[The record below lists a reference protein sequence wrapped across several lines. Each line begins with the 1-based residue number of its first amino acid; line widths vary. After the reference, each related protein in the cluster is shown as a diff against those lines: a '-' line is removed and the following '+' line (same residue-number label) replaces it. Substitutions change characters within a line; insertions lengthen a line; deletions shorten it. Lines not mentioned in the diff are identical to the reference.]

1 MATGWGVDATKNASG
16 EVTSGTS
23 SQDVRRIID
32 GMYNQG
38 VMQGCSI
45 STSTSDMSYTL
56 NEGVVVNWIGGR
68 EAVLMPV
75 YTTKVTV
82 SPNTGTAPRNDFVY
96 VKQNLPSID
105 GNSNIVVGVTN
116 TEPSASDRRL
126 VIRKFVVPAGA
137 TKTSSAVPTGSMNY
151 STPYGQ
157 SGRLLVNKTDTYN
170 GLLRNRTLN
179 DMGGNFSLSTDRI
192 VRVDM
197 TVTFDLEGSF
207 TGHDRLVNEIFVD
220 GVARA
225 KFSTGLITTGAYETK
240 SWTWYTQLYRGDHNI
255 TLKRFSWYKQ
265 VNNKPSEIYLRYN
278 ANQWP
283 GQTLVVTDAGVWD

>member
-1 MATGWGVDATKNASG
+1 MATGWGIDATKNASG

-23 SQDVRRIID
+23 AKDIRFITN

-38 VMQGCSI
+38 VLRGCSI
-45 STSTSDMSYTL
+45 NTSTTAMEYTL
-56 NEGVVVNWIGGR
+56 NHGVVCNDIGGW
-68 EAVLMPV
+68 ENVLMPV
-75 YTTKVTV
+75 YTSKITV
-82 SPNTGTAPRNDFVY
+82 PVNNSSAARNDYIY
-96 VKQNLPSID
+96 VKQNLPEID
-105 GNSNIVVGVTN
+105 GNSNIMVGVTH
-116 TEPSASDRRL
+116 TEPGALDRRL

-157 SGRLLVNKTDTYN
+157 SGRLLVNKRDTYN

-179 DMGGNFSLSTDRI
+179 DMGGNFSLTTDRI

-197 TVTFDLEGSF
+197 TVTFDLENKF
-207 TGHDRLVNEIFVD
+207 TGHDRLVNEIYVD

-225 KFSTGLITTGAYETK
+225 KFSTGLIDTGAYETK
-240 SWTWYTQLYRGDHNI
+240 CFTWYTELSRGDHNI

-283 GQTLVVTDAGVWD
+283 GQTLVVADVGVLD